1 MNEELKDK
9 GLKAAARKQPDFR
22 LPSNFT
28 YRTMLKV
35 EEAVRLREKRMERN
49 TLFATILAALFL
61 IGISAVILFLYFG
74 DSIREA
80 FTHTPSLQTESIQ
93 IPSFYFPLLAAIP
106 LFLLFDRWMRKQ
118 YYKRHSN

>member
-9 GLKAAARKQPDFR
+9 GLRKAARKQPEFR

-35 EEAVRLREKRMERN
+35 EEAVHLREKKTERK

-61 IGISAVILFLYFG
+61 IGCSATGLFLCFG
-74 DSIREA
+74 ENIRRA
-80 FTHTPSLQTESIQ
+80 FTPTPLLQMEEIQ
-93 IPSFYFPLLAAIP
+93 IPSFYALLIITIP
-106 LFLLFDRWMRKQ
+106 FLMLFDRWMRRQ
-118 YYKRHSN
+118 YFKRHS

>member
-1 MNEELKDK
+1 MNKEQKDK
-9 GLKAAARKQPDFR
+9 GLRIAAGKQPDFR

-35 EEAVRLREKRMERN
+35 EEAVHLREKRTERN

-61 IGISAVILFLYFG
+61 MGCCIAGLFLHFG
-74 DSIREA
+74 ESIREA
-80 FTHTPSLQTESIQ
+80 FTSAPRLHVEDVQF
-93 IPSFYFPLLAAIP
+93 PSFYMLLIAAIP

-118 YYKRHSN
+118 YFKRHPR